1 MISVPTDWQDYE
13 LIDTGEGEKLERWGQ
28 YVMARPDPRII
39 WGRGDQGSWTKAGAV
54 FRNDKWEFKNKPP
67 EKWRITYG
75 QLRFALRPTDF
86 KHTGVFPEQ
95 AVNWNW
101 IGEVLREKCSVL
113 NLFAYTGGAT
123 LAAALAGANVTHVDS
138 SKPAIAWAV
147 ENARLTGI
155 SKDKIRWICDDVLKF
170 VQREIKRGAKYD
182 GIIMDPPRFGRG
194 ISGEVWKLE
203 EHLPK
208 LVRACKELFS
218 PTPAFFL
225 INAYTADLSHIAIG
239 NLLSGI
245 LEKPVESGELGLKE
259 SSRGRI
265 LPAGIFARW
274 SS

>member
-1 MISVPTDWQDYE
+1 
-13 LIDTGEGEKLERWGQ
+13 
-28 YVMARPDPRII
+28 MASC
-39 WGRGDQGSWTKAGAV
+39 G
-54 FRNDKWEFKNKPP
+54 
-67 EKWRITYG
+67 
-75 QLRFALRPTDF
+75 LLLRPTDF

-218 PTPAFFL
+218 PPRHFFF
-225 INAYTADLSHIAIG
+225 D
-239 NLLSGI
+239 
-245 LEKPVESGELGLKE
+245 
-259 SSRGRI
+259 
-265 LPAGIFARW
+265 
-274 SS
+274 